1 MKMNVSLLIMKNIM
15 NTLLYKMQM
24 KSLKNRFRFIIVGI
38 AILLSSLVPISL
50 KAEEIFKDLVDMKN
64 VDSTFVSGR
73 FASTKKIWRSKSG
86 MHSMD
91 LSQGF
96 SAMYVYNCYSQT
108 ATDEARRLLNNYLKK
123 NSDMEVMMRS
133 KEAGGEYVL
142 YQSFNKDNVLVK
154 MIIWDSVGSNICE
167 VVVVEWEKGLR
178 GGEPYNDSNPKHSRG
193 S

>member
-1 MKMNVSLLIMKNIM
+1 M
-15 NTLLYKMQM
+15 NTLLYKKDM
-24 KSLKNRFRFIIVGI
+24 KRLHNRFRFIIAGV
-38 AILLSSLVPISL
+38 AILLSSLVPASL

-108 ATDEARRLLNNYLKK
+108 AADEARRLLNNYLKK

-142 YQSFNKDNVLVK
+142 YQSFNSEGVLTK
-154 MIIWDSVGSNICE
+154 MIIWDSIAPNICE
-167 VVVVEWEKGLR
+167 IVVVEWEKGLR
-178 GGEPYNDSNPKHSRG
+178 GGEPYRDSNPKLNRKS
-193 S
+193 